1 MSIREPQKSNSI
13 KEKAAV
19 TTGIF
24 LLGVF
29 IGLFSKY
36 LDYRQGELPGLLQL
50 IDSTLDLHNFLG
62 ELSPWILIAVI
73 ISVYSHTPLRASV
86 NVFSFFLGFVASYY
100 VYSYYVA
107 GFFPRGY
114 ALIWV
119 AFTVASPFL
128 AYLSWYAKGD
138 GPVALI
144 LSGGILGVLISTTL
158 SYGVFYI
165 EIRSLINLLMLL
177 IGIIVLRKSV
187 KETIA
192 MLGIAVVVAII
203 IKAVIPYSIG

>member
-19 TTGIF
+19 TTGVF

-36 LDYRQGELPGLLQL
+36 LDYRQGDLPGLLQL

-62 ELSPWILIAVI
+62 ELSPWILIAVV
-73 ISVYSHTPLRASV
+73 ISVYSHTPVRASI
-86 NVFSFFLGFVASYY
+86 NVFFFFLGFVASYY

-119 AFTVASPFL
+119 AF
-128 AYLSWYAKGD
+128 Y
-138 GPVALI
+138 
-144 LSGGILGVLISTTL
+144 
-158 SYGVFYI
+158 
-165 EIRSLINLLMLL
+165 R
-177 IGIIVLRKSV
+177 
-187 KETIA
+187 
-192 MLGIAVVVAII
+192 
-203 IKAVIPYSIG
+203 